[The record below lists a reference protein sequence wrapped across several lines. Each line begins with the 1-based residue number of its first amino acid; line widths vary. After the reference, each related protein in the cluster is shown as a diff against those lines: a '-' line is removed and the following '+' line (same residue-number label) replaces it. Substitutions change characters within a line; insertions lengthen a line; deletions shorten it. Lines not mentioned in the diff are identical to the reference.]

1 MTRTPEEVVGAL
13 AAVAGLAPFDETSTW
28 QDALFDGEAL
38 RLPDEPDRVLLAAL
52 AEEYAQLDEHAAT
65 VVDRAHQDWLE
76 RILGIPRLPVVPDRV
91 VAHATID
98 PKVAPAVLPV
108 GTLLRGGKDLAKRER
123 RYATLDVL
131 TAHGAALAG
140 LRSLVPGGNPAGRPG
155 AAASAPEF
163 PLEPRLGPNAPH
175 TLRIWSPALVFSGGT
190 MGVDISFKDAS
201 GVAALTGV
209 MWRCSLPDGSPGDPT
224 VGIVSGDTVSLALK
238 EKCGAP
244 DGEVAWIE
252 AVVPAHVDVPET
264 LSFTGVDIAVTSRSE
279 VVPQAGFYNDGAVD
293 VSKEFQPFGAVAKRG
308 DAFYLRCDE
317 AFGKAVDE
325 VTVTVSVMAEE
336 GAPLFLSVGGS
347 GVPTYVYNEVSQ
359 QIVQLKKLLGLS
371 SQNVLD
377 KLDLIDGY
385 LGDRGDAQVVWQR
398 RVKGGWQGVGD
409 PSSAFTGVQA
419 TIADDIASE
428 PVSISGQ
435 PGHYLRAFL
444 SKGDFGWTDYQEK
457 VAAFATKA
465 VAGTTPKPTM
475 PVPPVP
481 PIASAITVRYTTLPV
496 AATRVES
503 VSGWRRAEQP
513 PTGSFHP
520 FRRAVDDSGATGMVA
535 LGLEL
540 PDRALGSTVSVWFD
554 IDSAS
559 PCGVADD
566 VPARWESWTGTAWQP
581 LPVADGSRGLRESGL
596 VRFVAPQG
604 WPSGCAG
611 VDAVSGRWIR
621 LVTEA
626 PGMLGVIRGVTTDA
640 VVASFVSA
648 EADPETDPSHDALLP
663 PGTIKGTVSP
673 VPGVKKVT
681 NLSSVR
687 GRGPEDDRGYRRR
700 ASALARHRGR
710 AVAAWDYEQ
719 HVALGFPEIA
729 AVRCLPHTRSDGTR
743 RAGSVGVLVLPD
755 RPDEPTPRPSVSLT
769 GRITDLLRPLMPVG
783 ADVAVVCPLYAPV
796 SVVATITLNRGVAAL
811 IGLETITTRLDAL
824 LHPVTPGPARWGVT
838 LYASSL
844 VAAMERMEVVEVVTS
859 FELRNEAGDAVEV
872 VEVDPCRGLYCSSG
886 AHTLTV
892 EEQL

>member
-1 MTRTPEEVVGAL
+1 M
-13 AAVAGLAPFDETSTW
+13 
-28 QDALFDGEAL
+28 
-38 RLPDEPDRVLLAAL
+38 
-52 AEEYAQLDEHAAT
+52 
-65 VVDRAHQDWLE
+65 
-76 RILGIPRLPVVPDRV
+76 
-91 VAHATID
+91 
-98 PKVAPAVLPV
+98 
-108 GTLLRGGKDLAKRER
+108 
-123 RYATLDVL
+123 
-131 TAHGAALAG
+131 
-140 LRSLVPGGNPAGRPG
+140 
-155 AAASAPEF
+155 
-163 PLEPRLGPNAPH
+163 
-175 TLRIWSPALVFSGGT
+175 
-190 MGVDISFKDAS
+190 
-201 GVAALTGV
+201 
-209 MWRCSLPDGSPGDPT
+209 
-224 VGIVSGDTVSLALK
+224 SGDTVTLPLQG
-238 EKCGAP
+238 ECGAP
-244 DGEVAWIE
+244 EGEIPWLE
-252 AVVPAHVDVPET
+252 AVVPAHVDVPEA
-264 LSFTGVDIAVTSRSE
+264 LNFTGVEIAVTSRSE

-317 AFGKAVDE
+317 AFGKKVDE
-325 VTVTVSVMAEE
+325 VTVTVAVMADE
-336 GAPLFLSVGGS
+336 GAPLFAA
-347 GVPTYVYNEVSQ
+347 YVYDEVSF
-359 QIVQLKKLLGLS
+359 QIDQIKKMLNKS
-371 SQNVLD
+371 SKDVYD

-385 LGDRGDAQVVWQR
+385 LGDRGDPEVVWQR
-398 RVKGGWQGVGD
+398 RVTGGWQKVGTA
-409 PSSAFTGVQA
+409 SSHFTGVQA
-419 TIADDIASE
+419 TIGDDIASE
-428 PVSISGQ
+428 TVSISGQ

-444 SKGDFGWTDYQEK
+444 SRGDFGWTDYQRK
-457 VAAFATKA
+457 VASFATKA
-465 VAGTTPKPTM
+465 VAGSKPTM

-481 PIASAITVRYTTLPV
+481 PIASSITVHYTTLPV

-503 VSGWRRAEQP
+503 VSGWRRTEQP
-513 PTGSFHP
+513 TTGPFHP
-520 FRRAVDDSGATGMVA
+520 FRRAVDEGGATGMVA

-566 VPARWESWTGTAWQP
+566 VPARWESWTGTSWQP

-596 VRFVAPQG
+596 VRFVAPAG
-604 WPSGCAG
+604 WPTGCSG
-611 VDAVSGRWIR
+611 VDAAGGRWVR

-626 PGMLGVIRGVTTDA
+626 PGMIGVIRGVTTDA

-648 EADPETDPSHDALLP
+648 EADPQTDPSHDALLP

-687 GRGPEDDRGYRRR
+687 GRGPEDDPGYRRR

-755 RPDEPTPRPSVSLT
+755 RPEEPAPRPSVSLT
-769 GRITDLLRPLMPVG
+769 GRITDLLRPLAPMG
-783 ADVAVVCPLYAPV
+783 AEVAVVCPLYAPV
-796 SVVATITLNRGVAAL
+796 SVVATITLDRGVAAL
-811 IGLETITTRLDAL
+811 MGLETITSGLEAL
-824 LHPVTPGPARWGVT
+824 LHPVAPGPARWGVT

-844 VAAMERMEVVEVVTS
+844 VAAMERMDVVDVVTS

-886 AHTLTV
+886 DHTLTV